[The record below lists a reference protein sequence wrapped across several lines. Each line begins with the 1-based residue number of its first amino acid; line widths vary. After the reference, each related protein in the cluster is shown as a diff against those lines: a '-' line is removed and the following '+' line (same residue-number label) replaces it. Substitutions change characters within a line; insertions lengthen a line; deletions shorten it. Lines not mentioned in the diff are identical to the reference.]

1 MAVLEDAKKDAG
13 EKDYRFYFAVH
24 TYLTIQLHKLMWRC
38 RAETLDQCRQA
49 LAAKDSRDSAVES
62 MVFDY
67 ERLKERIGPR
77 LFRYERN
84 EEHERGGN
92 SDYGYYE
99 FTIDEKT
106 ARAALEEEPDTSA
119 LLLRSDDAGTVFCA
133 GQIFFGI
140 LCSHSNIAQGIK
152 DFYFAQECALNII
165 LNWDVQDKIYKEK
178 SFFETAEIQLGQR
191 ANMFAGR
198 YERLLGFLCA
208 DNKDEQLLEGVR
220 QQVTALSGREKKSFL
235 TFLGS
240 QGFQGL
246 WLTAVFLSRGFLK
259 EEAERMQRALVQA
272 TQNLKGNGQELS
284 VGEIKR
290 SKTFFTDGYSIY
302 KEYPVRA
309 GELPSD
315 ISQAGEM
322 WNRLEAVT
330 EEYIQGNHFSETGK
344 EKTPEERKKRY
355 FHELNEKRNRIS
367 SWKQKRSLYNLLRDY
382 LNALEKAC
390 GQSSEPEKDS

>member
-1 MAVLEDAKKDAG
+1 
-13 EKDYRFYFAVH
+13 
-24 TYLTIQLHKLMWRC
+24 
-38 RAETLDQCRQA
+38 
-49 LAAKDSRDSAVES
+49 
-62 MVFDY
+62 
-67 ERLKERIGPR
+67 
-77 LFRYERN
+77 
-84 EEHERGGN
+84 
-92 SDYGYYE
+92 
-99 FTIDEKT
+99 
-106 ARAALEEEPDTSA
+106 
-119 LLLRSDDAGTVFCA
+119 
-133 GQIFFGI
+133 
-140 LCSHSNIAQGIK
+140 
-152 DFYFAQECALNII
+152 
-165 LNWDVQDKIYKEK
+165 
-178 SFFETAEIQLGQR
+178 
-191 ANMFAGR
+191 
-198 YERLLGFLCA
+198 
-208 DNKDEQLLEGVR
+208 
-220 QQVTALSGREKKSFL
+220 
-235 TFLGS
+235 
-240 QGFQGL
+240 
-246 WLTAVFLSRGFLK
+246 
-259 EEAERMQRALVQA
+259 MQRALVQA